1 MSNRPGVKVFAIISD
16 YDGTLCP
23 AGDMRIEG
31 RNRIPPAL
39 EGMLQE
45 TSTRIPV
52 CILSSK
58 DYGFLYDKVPFA
70 SIISCIMGIE
80 TLVMSDVR
88 IIKSRHLL
96 VDEELICSNANAL
109 NQLIDDVS
117 AKFADIAVERKLTH
131 DGFLAGVTFD
141 WRNHGDWK
149 SYSDSV
155 TGYVKEAAS
164 GEHYRQLYVQTY
176 SSHPF
181 VDVYAA
187 KCNKGS
193 GFDRI
198 ASELGY
204 SKTKGAILYLG
215 DSENDNPAF
224 ARAGISIGVRSDD
237 RLRPRL
243 DCQYTIDF
251 GRLAAFLQQLRDSD
265 FEFKESLLAS

>member
-16 YDGTLCP
+16 YDGTLCS
-23 AGDMRIEG
+23 AADMRVEG
-31 RNRIPPAL
+31 QNRIPPAL
-39 EGMLQE
+39 EGLLQE

-58 DYGFLYDKVPFA
+58 DYGFLCDKVPFA

-80 TLVMSDVR
+80 TLVMSDGR
-88 IIKSRHLL
+88 IKSRHLL
-96 VDEELICSNANAL
+96 VDEELLCGNASAL
-109 NQLIDDVS
+109 NQLAGDVS
-117 AKFADIAVERKLTH
+117 AKFADVAVEQKLTH

-141 WRNHGDWK
+141 WRNHRDWK

-155 TGYVKEAAS
+155 TGYVNEAAS
-164 GEHYRQLYVQTY
+164 GEPYRHLYVQTY

-187 KCNKGS
+187 KCNKGL

-204 SKTKGAILYLG
+204 SESKGTVLYLG

-224 ARAGISIGVRSDD
+224 TRAGISIGVRSDD
-237 RLRPRL
+237 RLKPRL
-243 DCQYTIDF
+243 DCQYSIDYS
-251 GRLAAFLQQLRDSD
+251 RLVPFLRQLRDND
-265 FEFKESLLAS
+265 FEFKDSLLAE

>member
-31 RNRIPPAL
+31 QNRIPPAL

-45 TSTRIPV
+45 TSARIPV

-58 DYGFLYDKVPFA
+58 DYGFLCDKVPFA

-80 TLVMSDVR
+80 TLVMGDGR
-88 IIKSRHLL
+88 IKSRHLL
-96 VDEELICSNANAL
+96 VDEELLCGNAGAL
-109 NQLIDDVS
+109 NQLADDVS
-117 AKFADIAVERKLTH
+117 KFADVAVERKLTH

-141 WRNHGDWK
+141 WRNHRDWK

-155 TGYVKEAAS
+155 IRYVKEATT
-164 GEHYRQLYVQTY
+164 GEHYRHLYVQTY

-187 KCNKGS
+187 KCSKGS

-204 SKTKGAILYLG
+204 SENKGVVLYLG

-224 ARAGISIGVRSDD
+224 TRAGISIGVHSDN
-237 RLRPRL
+237 RLKPRL
-243 DCQYTIDF
+243 DCQYSIDYS
-251 GRLAAFLQQLRDSD
+251 RLVPFLRRLKDDD
-265 FEFKESLLAS
+265 FEFKDSMLAE